1 MITTA
6 SSTQCYRNRHPD
18 PARRRAWAAGLLA
31 LIAQAA
37 VLILIG
43 LLAPAA
49 RADTPVETD
58 ALRLERND
66 EGVFLSTNV
75 MFDLPAIVEDALL
88 KGVPMHFV
96 AEASVLRGR
105 WYWYDKEVAEAARH
119 MRLAYQPLTRR
130 WRLNM
135 APGPITNTGLG
146 LSLGQSFDTLPD
158 ALAAVQRIS
167 RWKIADA
174 ADVEADTQYNVEFRF
189 RLDVS
194 QLPRPFQIGVV
205 GKADWNISVVRGQR
219 LQVGTPR

>member
-1 MITTA
+1 MLAATT
-6 SSTQCYRNRHPD
+6 
-18 PARRRAWAAGLLA
+18 L
-31 LIAQAA
+31 
-37 VLILIG
+37 

-49 RADTPVETD
+49 RADTPVDLE
-58 ALRLERND
+58 ALHLERND

-75 MFDLPAIVEDALL
+75 VFDLPNIVEDALL

-96 AEASVLRGR
+96 AEAAVLRGR
-105 WYWYDKEVAEAARH
+105 WYWYDKEVAVAARH
-119 MRLAYQPLTRR
+119 MRLIYQPLTRR

-135 APGPITNTGLG
+135 SPAPITNTGLG
-146 LSLGQSFDTLPD
+146 LSLGQSFDTLAD
-158 ALAAVQRIS
+158 AMAAVQRIS

-174 ADVEADTQYNVEFRF
+174 SAVEPDTQYSVDFRF

-205 GKADWNISVVRGQR
+205 GKADWNIAAARTQR